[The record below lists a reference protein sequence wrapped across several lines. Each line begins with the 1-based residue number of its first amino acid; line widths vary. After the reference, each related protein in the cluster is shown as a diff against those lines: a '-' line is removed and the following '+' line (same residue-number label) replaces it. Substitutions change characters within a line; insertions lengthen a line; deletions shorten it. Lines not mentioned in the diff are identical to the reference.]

1 MKTVKSISLNEHYEK
16 IKNQVQLVENSQRL
30 NREFSIELGKLEAE
44 NTGLRAK
51 LQGQA
56 LELEEYRRVLLALV
70 RGIEGLPGEN
80 WHLLPYLRRIELE
93 IQDAREILARGG
105 LL

>member
-1 MKTVKSISLNEHYEK
+1 MNA
-16 IKNQVQLVENSQRL
+16 
-30 NREFSIELGKLEAE
+30 EFTLAELQAE
-44 NTGLRAK
+44 NTDLRS
-51 LQGQA
+51 
-56 LELEEYRRVLLALV
+56 ELEEYRRVLLALV

-93 IQDAREILARGG
+93 IQDARQVLARGE

>member
-1 MKTVKSISLNEHYEK
+1 MNAEFTLNEL
-16 IKNQVQLVENSQRL
+16 Q
-30 NREFSIELGKLEAE
+30 AE

-56 LELEEYRRVLLALV
+56 LELEEYRRILLALV

-80 WHLLPYLRRIELE
+80 WHLMPYMRRIELE
-93 IQDAREILARGG
+93 IQDAREVLARGG

>member
-1 MKTVKSISLNEHYEK
+1 MNA
-16 IKNQVQLVENSQRL
+16 
-30 NREFSIELGKLEAE
+30 EFTLAELQAE
-44 NTGLRAK
+44 NIGLRAK

-70 RGIEGLPGEN
+70 RGIEGLPRDN
-80 WHLLPYLRRIELE
+80 WNLMPYLSKVELE
-93 IQDAREILARGG
+93 IQNAREVLARSG